1 MLCPHSLSHQSP
13 TSLMVENCYVIFI
26 SLLVKY
32 KKFDKEFVF
41 PPNSRRT
48 IKPRLT
54 NFSLMT
60 KAIDMVKTTLVFFLW
75 KSKL

>member
-1 MLCPHSLSHQSP
+1 MLRPHSLSHQSP
-13 TSLMVENCYVIFI
+13 TSLMIENCYVVFV

-32 KKFDKEFVF
+32 TKFDKEFVF
-41 PPNSRRT
+41 PPKSGRT

-60 KAIDMVKTTLVFFLW
+60 NAIDMVKTTLVFFL
-75 KSKL
+75 